1 MPRRSGGGSGLD
13 PIPVAWGGL
22 VASIGLM
29 VGAGRDWPVR
39 LTAAALSFALG
50 GFFAG
55 VRASSRRVAHAVA
68 AWAAAYVFHACF
80 IALAWII
87 DAFGGRTSP
96 PLVAGSGRDW
106 LTAAGWALVFALA
119 GGYVASSWL
128 RPAGRRQR

>member
-1 MPRRSGGGSGLD
+1 MPRRSGAAARLD

-29 VGAGRDWPVR
+29 AGAGRDWPVR
-39 LTAAALSFALG
+39 LAAAAISFALG

-55 VRASSRRVAHAVA
+55 VRASSRRLGHAVA
-68 AWAAAYVFHACF
+68 AWAAAYVLHACF
-80 IALAWII
+80 IALALVI
-87 DAFGGRTSP
+87 DAFAGRPSP

-106 LTAAGWALVFALA
+106 LIAAAWALVFALA
-119 GGYVASSWL
+119 GGYVANSWL

>member
-1 MPRRSGGGSGLD
+1 
-13 PIPVAWGGL
+13 
-22 VASIGLM
+22 
-29 VGAGRDWPVR
+29 
-39 LTAAALSFALG
+39 
-50 GFFAG
+50 
-55 VRASSRRVAHAVA
+55 
-68 AWAAAYVFHACF
+68 VFHACF